1 MALAKFN
8 SSSRGFSLVEVMV
21 SMGLLTV
28 VSLGVAQMFG
38 LATRTTYL
46 AKGQTTT
53 TMLAEQKIE
62 ELRSLMWGFDAEGL
76 GLPLSDTTTNL
87 TVFPHTSNGTGLNPT
102 PAGSLESNIAGCVD
116 FLDAN
121 GAWVGNGTNP
131 PATAVYVRR
140 WAIQPLPT
148 NPNNT
153 LILQVLVTPV
163 ATEARLTTSPDGRTR
178 QPGDSLII
186 TVKTRKAS

>member
-8 SSSRGFSLVEVMV
+8 SSSRGFSLIEVLV

-38 LATRTTYL
+38 VATRTNYL
-46 AKGQTTT
+46 AKGQTSTT
-53 TMLAEQKIE
+53 VLAEQKIE
-62 ELRSLMWGFDAEGL
+62 ELRSLMWGFDADGL

-87 TVFPHTSNGTGLNPT
+87 TVYPHTSNGTGLNPT
-102 PAGSLESNIAGCVD
+102 PAGSLEENTAGCVD
-116 FLDAN
+116 FLDAR
-121 GAWVGNGTNP
+121 GAWVGTGTTP
-131 PATAVYVRR
+131 PAGAVYVRR

-163 ATEARLTTSPDGRTR
+163 TTEALRTRSADGRTR
-178 QPGDSLII
+178 QPGDSLIV

>member
-8 SSSRGFSLVEVMV
+8 SSSRGFSLVEVLV

-38 LATRTTYL
+38 IATRANYT
-46 AKGQTTT
+46 AKGQTSTT
-53 TMLAEQKIE
+53 VLAEQKIE
-62 ELRSLMWGFDAEGL
+62 ELRSLMWGFDTEGL
-76 GLPLSDTTTNL
+76 GLPVTDTTTNL
-87 TVFPHTSNGTGLNPT
+87 TVYPHTSTGTGLNPT
-102 PAGSLESNIAGCVD
+102 PAGSLEENTPGCVD
-116 FLDAN
+116 YLDGN
-121 GAWVGNGTNP
+121 GAWVGTGVNP
-131 PATAVYVRR
+131 PGTAVYIRR

-153 LILQVLVTPV
+153 LVLQVLVTPV
-163 ATEARLTTSPDGRTR
+163 TTEALRTRLAEGRTR
-178 QPGDSLII
+178 QPGDSLIV

>member
-8 SSSRGFSLVEVMV
+8 SSSRGFSLVEVLV

-28 VSLGVAQMFG
+28 VSLGVAQLFG
-38 LATRTTYL
+38 LSTRANYL
-46 AKGQTTT
+46 AKGQTSTT
-53 TMLAEQKIE
+53 VLAEQKIE
-62 ELRSLMWGFDAEGL
+62 ELRSLMWGFDVEGL
-76 GLPLSDTTTNL
+76 GLPVSDTTTNL
-87 TVFPHTSNGTGLNPT
+87 TVYPHTSTGTGLNPT
-102 PAGSLESNIAGCVD
+102 PAGSLEENTPGCVD
-116 FLDAN
+116 YLDAN
-121 GAWVGNGTNP
+121 GAWVGTGETP
-131 PATAVYVRR
+131 PGNAVYVRR

-163 ATEARLTTSPDGRTR
+163 ATEARLTAQVGGRTR
-178 QPGDSLII
+178 QPGDSLIV